1 MKKVGLDTC
10 VVLRL
15 LIGEPIDQAK
25 KAYSYIESCYSRG
38 ISVIVSDLVVLETY
52 HALCHHYQ
60 VPPIKATKAL
70 SDFLSSDMITPSGH
84 ALTMAKE
91 FKGKGAGF
99 EDRLIRMDFLDHA
112 DEVVSFDNKFSKL
125 PGVSKL

>member
-25 KAYSYIESCYSRG
+25 TANSYIETCYLRG

-60 VPPIKATKAL
+60 VPPMKATKVL

-84 ALTMAKE
+84 ALTVAKE

-99 EDRLIRMDFLDHA
+99 EDRLIRMDFLDQA

-125 PGVSKL
+125 AGVSKL